1 MTAAA
6 PAPAARPLR
15 RSWMPWIPL
24 FVVVVLALVV
34 GTLGDTGPSTNEER
48 VTAIA
53 RTVKC
58 PECEGESVADSNSAL
73 SRAAR
78 IQIAEQVQ
86 AGRTDDE
93 IRSFLER
100 SYPGLL
106 LTPTSTGVAGLIW
119 ILPVVVLVFS
129 LAGLAVAF
137 RRWNGER
144 PTTGATASDR
154 ALVEHALADEH
165 ERAARDGRDGR
176 ADRR

>member
-1 MTAAA
+1 MTAAST
-6 PAPAARPLR
+6 PTDRPLR
-15 RSWMPWIPL
+15 RSWGPWIPL
-24 FVVVVLALVV
+24 FVVVALALLI

-78 IQIAEQVQ
+78 IEIAELVQ
-86 AGRTDDE
+86 AGETDDD
-93 IRSFLER
+93 IRAVLEQN
-100 SYPGLL
+100 YPGLL

-129 LAGLAVAF
+129 LAGLALAF
-137 RRWNGER
+137 RRWSHER
-144 PTTGATASDR
+144 PAGGATDGDR
-154 ALVEHALADEH
+154 ALVQAALDDEH
-165 ERAARDGRDGR
+165 ERAGR
-176 ADRR
+176 ADDPTEP